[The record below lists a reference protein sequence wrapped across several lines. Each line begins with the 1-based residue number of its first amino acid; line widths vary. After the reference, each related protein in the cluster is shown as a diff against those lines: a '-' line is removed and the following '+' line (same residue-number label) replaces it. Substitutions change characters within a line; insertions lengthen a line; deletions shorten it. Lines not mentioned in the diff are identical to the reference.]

1 MAYRQKKNSDIWHWC
16 KNCTNYL
23 RQIMKKELQSRT
35 VETSVPNVY
44 QKKKRKSVKNRIL
57 SRVIP
62 LPGCLIETNSR

>member
-1 MAYRQKKNSDIWHWC
+1 
-16 KNCTNYL
+16 
-23 RQIMKKELQSRT
+23 MKKELQSRT

-62 LPGCLIETNSR
+62 LPGGPDLGH